1 MTATTTLDGLSL
13 AELMLIALTRPTKEI
28 RMGTRW
34 TKVLLGFTLSFVMTL
49 VATIHADAKT
59 QLTSGSIQ
67 EVDAGTLKELL
78 ATFEQAEQAMQAR
91 DLDGIMKLYSDEY
104 YYHGLNKAAIRKVWA
119 DLFDHYKELES
130 FHTFS
135 VVRTVGVGSKL
146 TAEMTCTGVV
156 WGTAKDTK
164 LRSPIDSWYEEVH
177 FLKKENGTWRI
188 TGNAGGESQPVL
200 PFGTAP
206 HPLF

>member
-1 MTATTTLDGLSL
+1 
-13 AELMLIALTRPTKEI
+13 
-28 RMGTRW
+28 
-34 TKVLLGFTLSFVMTL
+34 
-49 VATIHADAKT
+49 
-59 QLTSGSIQ
+59 
-67 EVDAGTLKELL
+67 
-78 ATFEQAEQAMQAR
+78 
-91 DLDGIMKLYSDEY
+91 DLDGIMVLYSDEY

-119 DLFDHYKELES
+119 DLFEHYKELES

-135 VVRTVGVGSKL
+135 VIRTVGVGSKR

-164 LRSPIDSWYEEVH
+164 LRTPIDSWYEEVH